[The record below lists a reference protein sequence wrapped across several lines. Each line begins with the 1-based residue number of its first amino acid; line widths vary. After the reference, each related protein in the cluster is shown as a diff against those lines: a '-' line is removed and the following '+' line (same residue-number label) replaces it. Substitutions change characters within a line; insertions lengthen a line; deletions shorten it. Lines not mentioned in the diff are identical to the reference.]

1 MWVDLRSNWST
12 HDALEFT
19 DRDREYFAGVHAYI
33 KDRDY
38 ISGVHAYI
46 KDREYI
52 SGVYT
57 I

>member
-1 MWVDLRSNWST
+1 MWVDLRSDWST

-19 DRDREYFAGVHAYI
+19 DRDREYFSGVHAYI

-46 KDREYI
+46 KDRDYI